1 MHRLSDFQYT
11 LPPHL
16 IAREPAAHRDHSRLL
31 VINRA
36 TSSLTD
42 HHFFELPHL
51 LQPGDV
57 LVRNNS
63 RVIKARLF
71 GYKKQTGGRV
81 ELILNTPI
89 FTSNDQVIYECLSRP
104 GIKEGQEVVFGDG
117 ALVGT
122 CCGTG
127 TDGYTRHVRFP
138 HGLSAFLA
146 ILDTVG
152 SVPLPPYMHH
162 SPEEASTFTEHY
174 QTKYAKHP
182 GSVAAPTAGLHFT
195 PQLDQALLDRGV
207 TLAEV
212 TLHVGLGTFL
222 PVKTD
227 TILDHVMH
235 EERYTLTPQTAQ
247 LIMQAKKEGRRI
259 IAVGTT
265 TCRVLESAATQNPD
279 GSLHLQSTEHGST
292 KIFIFP
298 PYRFKVLDGL
308 ITNFHL
314 PESTLLMLV
323 SAFVSQPQTAELFTT
338 FAESLVGKAY
348 ARAIAQEYRFF
359 SFGDA
364 SLLL

>member
-11 LPPHL
+11 LPSPL
-16 IAREPAAHRDHSRLL
+16 IAREPVSQRDHSRLL
-31 VINRA
+31 VVNRA
-36 TSSLTD
+36 AQAITD
-42 HHFFELPHL
+42 HYFYNLPDF

-71 GYKKQTGGRV
+71 GYKKLTGGQV

-104 GIKEGQEVVFGDG
+104 GIKVGQEVVFGDG
-117 ALVGT
+117 ALVGI

-127 TDGYTRHVRFP
+127 ADGYTRHIQFA
-138 HGLSAFLA
+138 HGLSSFLV
-146 ILDTVG
+146 ILDTIG
-152 SVPLPPYMHH
+152 TVPLPPYMHH
-162 SPEEASTFTEHY
+162 APQDAGTFAEQY
-174 QTKYAKHP
+174 QTNYAKSP

-195 PQLDQALLDRGV
+195 PQLDQLLLDRGI
-207 TLAEV
+207 TIAEV

-227 TILDHVMH
+227 TITDHVMH
-235 EERYTLTPQTAQ
+235 EERYILSPETAA
-247 LIMQAKKEGRRI
+247 LITHAKKEGRRI

-265 TCRVLESAATQNPD
+265 TCRVLESAAHLRTD
-279 GSLHLQSTEHGST
+279 GSVHLTPTEHAST
-292 KIFIFP
+292 KIFIYP

-323 SAFVSQPQTAELFTT
+323 SAFVSQPQTPQQFTT
-338 FAESLVGKAY
+338 FAESLMGKAY
-348 ARAIAQEYRFF
+348 AHAIAEKYRFF